1 MKLRL
6 FPLIGLI
13 FASTLTSAQEKSEP
27 SRAWL
32 IGAGIS
38 TNSPGGEW
46 TDRYTQNYSVS
57 AFLGRKFSS
66 NYTLTAEWSYLF
78 GGDVTDREAS
88 LKNVF
93 TPDGNLINIS
103 GSYAQVNINQRA
115 TYFNLGVEKTIP
127 FFGSN
132 PNSGLNL
139 GLTGGYIWHW
149 LNVDNVGNDS
159 PQIIDE
165 YEKGYDRFGQGFMLR
180 ESLGFIYMS
189 PNRKV
194 NFKISF
200 EVSQVWSRDMRAYY
214 YPLGALSDELQS
226 NFLYGLKLNWYI
238 PIYLGGKTEEY
249 YYN

>member
-1 MKLRL
+1 MKLRYIIIL
-6 FPLIGLI
+6 AIVLCCKSLL
-13 FASTLTSAQEKSEP
+13 SQETKEP
-27 SRAWL
+27 SRIWL
-32 IGAGIS
+32 IGAGLS
-38 TNSPGGEW
+38 ANSPGGDW
-46 TDRYTQNYSVS
+46 TDRYRENYSVS
-57 AFLGRKFSS
+57 AFVGRKFSN
-66 NYTLTAEWSYLF
+66 NYSLTAEWSYLF
-78 GGDVTDREAS
+78 GGEVANREDA

-115 TYFNLGVEKTIP
+115 TYFNLGLEKTIP
-127 FFGSN
+127 IFGSN

-165 YEKGYDRFGQGFMLR
+165 YEKGYDRFGQGFLLR
-180 ESLGFIYMS
+180 ESIGYVYLS
-189 PNRKV
+189 PNRRI
-194 NFKISF
+194 NFKISL
-200 EVSQVWSRDMRAYY
+200 EISQIWSQDQRQYY
-214 YPLGALSDELQS
+214 YPIGELSDAIQS
-226 NFLYGLKLNWYI
+226 NFLYGIKLNWYI